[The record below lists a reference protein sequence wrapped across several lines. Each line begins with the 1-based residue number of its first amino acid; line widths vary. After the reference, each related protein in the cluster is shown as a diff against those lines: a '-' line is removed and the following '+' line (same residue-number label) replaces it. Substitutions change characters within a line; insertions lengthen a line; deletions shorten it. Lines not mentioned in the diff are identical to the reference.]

1 MKSVLSIV
9 LYAALQI
16 SSFAQ
21 PVKALS
27 ERREALRAS
36 LDENEMAL
44 IISYPVKQMSR
55 DINYEYHPNPNIRY
69 FTGISE
75 PGVILLL
82 LSNTLVESSELDP
95 AILLLRPKNERDA
108 VWHGERLGPEEG
120 SRISGLKSYRLAE
133 LESILKMIPVKSLSV
148 ENMRTLPQ
156 KDAATNEQ
164 RRSLSNW
171 ISSNGIKVNDDLASE
186 IAELRKVKDS
196 WELEQMRRV
205 IEISCLGHQE
215 LMRASKNE
223 LSEYQMEAVIESV
236 FRWNGAR
243 KPAYPSII
251 GGKQNSCVLHYW
263 ENSKELEQ
271 NDFVVAD
278 VGAEY
283 KGYTAD
289 ITRSFPV
296 GGSFSKEQKQIYDL
310 VLKAQKA
317 GIEECRKGN
326 SFRAPDA
333 AARAVIAE
341 GLKELGL
348 IDNFMQ
354 HRKYFMH
361 GTSHYLGLDVHDV
374 GSYDKLMAGSI
385 ITVEP
390 GIYIPEGSDCDSKWW
405 NIGIRIEDDILITDS
420 DPENLSDCVTK
431 EVSEIESLMKEPSI
445 FDNWKK
451 QAE

>member
-1 MKSVLSIV
+1 MKRALSIV
-9 LYAALQI
+9 FLFALQLVAI
-16 SSFAQ
+16 AQ
-21 PVKALS
+21 PVELLDK
-27 ERREALRAS
+27 RREALRAT
-36 LDENEMAL
+36 LEADEMAL
-44 IISYPVKQMSR
+44 VISYPVKQMSR

-69 FTGISE
+69 LTGISE
-75 PGVILLL
+75 PGVILIL
-82 LSNTLVESSELDP
+82 LSDALAKSAELES
-95 AILLLRPKNERDA
+95 ALLFVRPKNQSDA
-108 VWHGERLGPEEG
+108 VWHGERLGPNQSG
-120 SRISGLKSYRLAE
+120 VISGLKGMELSE
-133 LESILKMIPVKSLSV
+133 LEGIIRKVPAKSLSLV
-148 ENMRTLPQ
+148 DMNSLPQ
-156 KDAATNEQ
+156 KDPETNDQ

-171 ISSNGIKVNDDLASE
+171 ISSNAIKVNDALYDE
-186 IAELRKVKDS
+186 IAELRKIKDS
-196 WELEQMRRV
+196 WEIDQMRRV

-215 LMRASKNE
+215 LMKASKNE

-263 ENSKELEQ
+263 ENTKDLEQ

-296 GGSFSKEQKQIYDL
+296 GGNFSEEQKLIYEL

-317 GIEECRKGN
+317 GIEECRVGK

-374 GSYDKLMAGSI
+374 GSYDKLQAGSI

-390 GIYIPEGSDCDSKWW
+390 GIYIPEGSNCDPKWW
-405 NIGIRIEDDILITDS
+405 NIGIRIEDDILITPS

-431 EVSEIESLMKEPSI
+431 EIPEIESLMKEPSI
-445 FDNWKK
+445 FDKWKK
-451 QAE
+451 QAD